1 MASFV
6 RETGTT
12 SLAQTNDAA
21 MHSRATNP
29 MPTSSVGSGSVAS
42 KVVVVGDDDDN
53 KSTLSMVDV
62 TSDAIWLSANKTVA
76 YVNADIEID
85 VVVAAGT
92 PGAHLVVAGRNA
104 ATADAG
110 GRCKNN
116 ANDGRQAR

>member
-29 MPTSSVGSGSVAS
+29 MPTRSVGSGSVAS
-42 KVVVVGDDDDN
+42 KVVVGGDDDN
-53 KSTLSMVDV
+53 ISTVSMVV
-62 TSDAIWLSANKTVA
+62 MTSDAIWLSANKTVA

-92 PGAHLVVAGRNA
+92 PGAHLAVAGRNA

>member
-42 KVVVVGDDDDN
+42 KVVVGGDDDN
-53 KSTLSMVDV
+53 ISTVSMVV
-62 TSDAIWLSANKTVA
+62 MTSDAIWLSANNTVA
-76 YVNADIEID
+76 YVNADIGIV

>member
-29 MPTSSVGSGSVAS
+29 MPTRSVGSGSVAS

-85 VVVAAGT
+85 VVVATGT
-92 PGAHLVVAGRNA
+92 PGAHLAVAGRNA

-116 ANDGRQAR
+116 ANDGRQAG